1 MIAISKN
8 TLQQICYHV
17 VFWLVYISSEYA
29 VNIPHLKGGV
39 DHVNMI
45 RSTLLSLP
53 ILLIPTY
60 FLIGYV
66 IPKILRKNR
75 MLLFIAIIIAIGI
88 VILFGRVQWLE
99 TVNYLNSGHVYEM
112 PVGKVLKNV
121 IRDYS
126 VIGLII
132 CIHIITDWRQ
142 QRVINE
148 KLIQE
153 KQSLNVELLKKQLH
167 PHFLFNTLNNIYS
180 LSLKKSDK
188 TTEGILKLSHLLEYL
203 VYQTGEKEVLF
214 NEEIQ
219 LVSNYIELEKLRYGK
234 HLKLEFDSDSFSET
248 IKTAP
253 LILLPFV
260 ENCFKHGGKNEEGI
274 FWITISIRSVEN
286 GIHFFVKNSK
296 SVKTKGKTH
305 EGIGL
310 ENIKKRLSLLY
321 KERYS
326 LTIEDNAYFY
336 ETRLYLNL
344 TNEKV

>member
-1 MIAISKN
+1 MRTILKINSN
-8 TLQQICYHV
+8 QVLYHV
-17 VFWLVYISSEYA
+17 IFWMLYIATEYGA
-29 VNIPHLKGGV
+29 NLPHLNGV
-39 DHVNMI
+39 EHGNMI
-45 RSTLLSLP
+45 RSILLSLP
-53 ILLIPTY
+53 LLMIPTY

-66 IPKILRKNR
+66 IPKVLRKNR
-75 MLLFIAIIIAIGI
+75 KLLFITIIIAIGI
-88 VILFGRVQWLE
+88 VILFGRVKWLE
-99 TVNYLNSGHVYEM
+99 LINYLNSGYTFEM
-112 PVGKVLKNV
+112 PIGKVLKNV

-142 QRVINE
+142 QRIINE
-148 KLIQE
+148 KLVQE

-203 VYQTGEKEVLF
+203 VYQTGEKEVPF

-219 LVSNYIELEKLRYGK
+219 LVTNYIALEKLRYNN
-234 HLKLEFDSDSFSET
+234 HLQVALEVDTFSET

-274 FWITISIRSVEN
+274 FWITMSIRSVEN

-296 SVKTKGKTH
+296 SVKSKKKKH
-305 EGIGL
+305 KGIGL
-310 ENIKKRLSLLY
+310 QNIKKRLNLLY

-344 TNEKV
+344 RNENL

>member
-1 MIAISKN
+1 MGSSSKINSKQALYHAI
-8 TLQQICYHV
+8 
-17 VFWLVYISSEYA
+17 FWILYIVTEYGA
-29 VNIPHLKGGV
+29 NLPHLDGIE
-39 DHVNMI
+39 HRNMI
-45 RSTLLSLP
+45 RSILLSLP
-53 ILLIPTY
+53 LLMLPTY
-60 FLIGYV
+60 FLIGYA
-66 IPKILRKNR
+66 IPKLLRKNR
-75 MLLFIAIIIAIGI
+75 MLLFIVLIIAIGV
-88 VILFGRVQWLE
+88 VILFGRVKWLE
-99 TVNYLNSGHVYEM
+99 LINYLNSGYTFQM
-112 PVGKVLKNV
+112 PLGKVLKNV

-142 QRVINE
+142 QRIINE

-203 VYQTGEKEVLF
+203 VYQTGEKEVPF

-219 LVSNYIELEKLRYGK
+219 LVTNYIALEKLRYDK
-234 HLKLEFDSDSFSET
+234 QLQVALEIDSFNDA

-253 LILLPFV
+253 LLLLPFV

-274 FWITISIRSVEN
+274 FWITISIRSFEN

-296 SVKTKGKTH
+296 SVKAKKKVH
-305 EGIGL
+305 RGIGL
-310 ENIKKRLSLLY
+310 QNIKKRLHLLY
-321 KERYS
+321 KEKYS
-326 LTIEDNAYFY
+326 LTIEDNACFY

-344 TNEKV
+344 TNENL

>member
-1 MIAISKN
+1 MRTTSKN
-8 TLQQICYHV
+8 NIQQICYHV
-17 VFWLVYISSEYA
+17 IFWVLYITSEYI
-29 VNIPHLKGGV
+29 VNLPHLNGV
-39 DHVNMI
+39 EHGNMI
-45 RSTLLSLP
+45 RSTFLSLP
-53 ILLIPTY
+53 LLMMPTY
-60 FLIGYV
+60 FLIGYA
-66 IPKILRKNR
+66 IPKVLRKNR
-75 MLLFIAIIIAIGI
+75 MFLFIVIIIAIGAI
-88 VILFGRVQWLE
+88 ILFGRVKWLE
-99 TVNYLNSGHVYEM
+99 LINYLNSGQMYPM
-112 PVGKVLKNV
+112 PIGKVLKNV

-148 KLIQE
+148 KLVQE

-203 VYQTGEKEVLF
+203 VYQTGEKEVPF

-219 LVSNYIELEKLRYGK
+219 LVTNYIALEKLRYDT
-234 HLKLEFDSDSFSET
+234 HLQVALEVDTFSET

-260 ENCFKHGGKNEEGI
+260 ENCFKHGGKNEEGV
-274 FWITISIRSVEN
+274 FWITISIRSFEN

-296 SVKTKGKTH
+296 SVKSKKKKHT
-305 EGIGL
+305 GIGL
-310 ENIKKRLSLLY
+310 QNIKKRLNLLY
-321 KERYS
+321 KEKYS

-344 TNEKV
+344 RNENL